1 MDQVEGSSDEG
12 RGSAESSRT
21 SQTQPVSSPTL
32 GSICAMKRNV
42 HAIIPEADFEC
53 TRGKDVLQQYTFNTG
68 VAKHLFCKRCGVTP
82 FYRPRSNPFHYA
94 VTIACIDPGSIQTL
108 VVRKVDGQNWEKAV
122 PACGIQDL

>member
-1 MDQVEGSSDEG
+1 
-12 RGSAESSRT
+12 
-21 SQTQPVSSPTL
+21 
-32 GSICAMKRNV
+32 MKRNV

-94 VTIACIDPGSIQTL
+94 GGSW
-108 VVRKVDGQNWEKAV
+108 V
-122 PACGIQDL
+122 